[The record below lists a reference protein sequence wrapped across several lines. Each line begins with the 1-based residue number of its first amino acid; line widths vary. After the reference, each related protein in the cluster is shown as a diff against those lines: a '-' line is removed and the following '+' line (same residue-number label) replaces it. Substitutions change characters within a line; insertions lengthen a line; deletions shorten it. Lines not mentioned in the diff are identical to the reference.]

1 LTVEKNH
8 SVEAQKTIPSG
19 CLLFSTQVELCI
31 ARASQPSLRFASP
44 FLAAN
49 QFTASS
55 HLIDEQQ
62 D

>member
-1 LTVEKNH
+1 M
-8 SVEAQKTIPSG
+8 SV
-19 CLLFSTQVELCI
+19 FSPQVELCI
-31 ARASQPSLRFASP
+31 ACASQPSLRFASP